1 LGSQAPA
8 NNLRR
13 FSALHLANLKNRTGI
28 GSHPATGKNQQIQAP
43 LTGYVRSS
51 EVSYDLVDA
60 WRIIRD
66 RSVLDA

>member
-13 FSALHLANLKNRTGI
+13 FSALHSTNLKNRTGI
-28 GSHPATGKNQQIQAP
+28 GSHPAAGKNQQIQAP

-51 EVSYDLVDA
+51 E
-60 WRIIRD
+60 IIVHD
-66 RSVLDA
+66 CEAKALIKAAQSIP